1 MEKVLKLIQ
10 KKAKNLTILSVALL
24 IVING
29 SLYFIIKGDKT
40 MTDMFKPICEVHTKE
55 DLKKCYSNN
64 SYVRI
69 YLNDVYTTEYGY
81 YKNDN
86 LLAYYIDIDID
97 GYSLITI
104 VNKDLGEKIF
114 DDEEKVDSIDG
125 FITLFDEEESH
136 KGVMNSIKK
145 NYLEQFGENWTKEDI
160 DDTFVP
166 FQIDAYKNVKSEN
179 IILLAVFGIID
190 LVLLWIFGKSIYL
203 IIYPNKNKSY
213 QKIKDKELLN
223 LELEEKILF
232 QNKEFYLTPSYIIY
246 SSPWNTKFKE
256 KNLLVWIYPKITKQY
271 GITVDKCYML
281 CFKDGD
287 SFAIHMKEEKDT
299 HYFDDIALIGYNQEN
314 LKEYRKIVEGY
325 KKELKLN

>member
-29 SLYFIIKGDKT
+29 FLYFIIKGDKT
-40 MTDMFKPICEVHTKE
+40 MMDMFKPICEVHTKE

-104 VNKDLGEKIF
+104 VNKGLGEKIF
-114 DDEEKVDSIDG
+114 DKKEKIEFIDG
-125 FITLFDEEESH
+125 FITLFDEEKSH

-145 NYLEQFGENWTKEDI
+145 DYLEQFGEDWTKEDI

-166 FQIDAYKNVKSEN
+166 FQINAYKNVKSEN

-190 LVLLWIFGKSIYL
+190 IVLLWIFGKSIYL

-213 QKIKDKELLN
+213 QKIKDK
-223 LELEEKILF
+223 
-232 QNKEFYLTPSYIIY
+232 
-246 SSPWNTKFKE
+246 
-256 KNLLVWIYPKITKQY
+256 
-271 GITVDKCYML
+271 
-281 CFKDGD
+281 
-287 SFAIHMKEEKDT
+287 
-299 HYFDDIALIGYNQEN
+299 
-314 LKEYRKIVEGY
+314 
-325 KKELKLN
+325 